1 MTRFIWYSFKIIS
14 ILLLLELPFNILI
27 PRVGDAKDTSS
38 CNNLISSSL
47 PDPDGS
53 LNEIINNIN

>member
-1 MTRFIWYSFKIIS
+1 MTRFIWYSFKLIS

-38 CNNLISSSL
+38 YNNLISSSL

-53 LNEIINNIN
+53 